1 MTTTLT
7 TSSLPAPVVDGPQ
20 TTMRHANP
28 TVGLDRQVAR
38 PAAGSR
44 GALTARATGPGMRS
58 HFRKHRLLCATAGA
72 LFAAGGLA
80 YVGQAA
86 AHATVV
92 TPAWTA
98 YVADTTLNSV
108 VPINTATNTAGTPIA
123 VGAAPTAIAIT
134 PNAKT
139 AYVVNSGS
147 NDVTPVD
154 IATNTVGTAIPVGT
168 DPAGIAI
175 SPNGQTVYVTNE
187 GSDTVTPIST
197 ASNTAGAP
205 IPAGSSPFG
214 IVISLNGNEAFV
226 GNLSANTVTPIDLN
240 RDSTEQAIPVGTL
253 PFNLALTPNDL
264 TVYVA
269 DEGSNSVIPIDAI
282 TGTEFPAIPV
292 GTGPNDIAVTPDGN
306 TAFVTDS
313 HGNQITPIDTQ
324 HNTAGTPIAVAGGAA
339 AIAFTPDGSVAY
351 VSNNGPTVTPINTST
366 KVLGTA
372 ITIGGQAAGIA
383 ITPDQAPV
391 AKLSVVVS
399 RPGTASSFDASAS
412 TVTYGTVA
420 SYAWDFGDGNQTTTT
435 TPTTT
440 HTYASAGVYTAAVTE
455 TSSGGT
461 STSISFVFTG
471 RTVSLNGGP
480 SAVASSQVNV
490 LAAGAYSAITPF
502 RICDSRSNSA
512 TECSGS
518 TLGARQFTG
527 MQITGVQGPALQMVP
542 SGAIAVVINLT
553 GINHGTSPT
562 YLVAYPSGT
571 TAPRASSVNIDAGAA
586 QANLAI
592 VPLSS
597 DGRISVFNA
606 VGSADFVVDVQGYFA
621 GPGGASEVP
630 GEFHPMPPLRICDTR
645 AKQNTECAGAVDNP
659 LLANTW
665 RRVVLSGLPPG
676 APGGTPSIPTTDAV
690 AATFNLTATQATKST
705 YLAVAAPNMST
716 DACPTGKPA
725 VSNVNPHPGEAL
737 PNRVISNLGPHQD
750 VCIYNAVGSVDFIV
764 DVNGW
769 FGHGSETTSPAGAL
783 YYAVPAD
790 RICDTRAGS
799 GTPCAGKTLTGG
811 LTETV
816 RVAGVGVVPALG
828 GASSPVAIVANL
840 TAIAG
845 TASTVLVLYPS
856 DAAHLPKASDLNPN
870 AHDVIDNLAIV
881 SLATT
886 GSSAGDVNLYNA
898 VGVINITLDVSGWFQ

>member
-1 MTTTLT
+1 M
-7 TSSLPAPVVDGPQ
+7 
-20 TTMRHANP
+20 
-28 TVGLDRQVAR
+28 
-38 PAAGSR
+38 
-44 GALTARATGPGMRS
+44 
-58 HFRKHRLLCATAGA
+58 
-72 LFAAGGLA
+72 GGLA
-80 YVGQAA
+80 YVGPAA

-92 TPAWTA
+92 APSWTA
-98 YVADTTLNSV
+98 YVADTTSNTV
-108 VPINTATNTAGTPIA
+108 VPIDTATNTAGSPIT
-123 VGAAPTAIAIT
+123 VGTAPTSIAIT

-147 NDVTPVD
+147 NSVTPID
-154 IATNTVGTAIPVGT
+154 TATNTAGTAIPVGN

-187 GSDTVTPIST
+187 GSNTVTPIST
-197 ASNTAGAP
+197 ATNTAGTP

-214 IVISLNGNEAFV
+214 IVITRNGNEAFV
-226 GNLSANTVTPIDLN
+226 GNLSANTVTPIDL
-240 RDSTEQAIPVGTL
+240 SSGTTEQAIPVGTL
-253 PFNLALTPNDL
+253 PFNLALTPGNTTL
-264 TVYVA
+264 YVA
-269 DEGSNSVIPIDAI
+269 DEGSNTVIPIDAV
-282 TGTEFPAIPV
+282 TGTEFPAIAV

-313 HGNQITPIDTQ
+313 HGNAITPIDTQ
-324 HNTAGTPIAVAGGAA
+324 HNTAGTPITVAAGAA
-339 AIAFTPDGSVAY
+339 AIAFTPDGSTAY

-372 ITIGGQAAGIA
+372 ITVGGQAAGIA

-391 AKLSVVVS
+391 AELSVVAS
-399 RPGTASSFDASAS
+399 RPGTTSTFDASAS
-412 TVTYGTVA
+412 TVVYGTIA
-420 SYAWDFGDGNQTTTT
+420 SYAWDFGDGHQTTTS

-440 HTYASAGVYTAAVTE
+440 HTYAAAGTYTTTVTE

-461 STSISFVFTG
+461 STGNTFVFTG

-480 SAVASSQVNV
+480 SAVGSSQANV
-490 LAAGAYSAITPF
+490 LAAGAYSALAPF
-502 RICDSRSNSA
+502 RICDSRSN
-512 TECSGS
+512 TETQCSGE
-518 TLGARQFTG
+518 TLGAGQFIG
-527 MQITGVQGPALQMVP
+527 LQISGVQGPALQMVP

-571 TAPRASSVNIDAGAA
+571 TVPHASSDNIDAGAA

-597 DGRISVFNA
+597 DGRISIFNA
-606 VGSADFVVDVQGYFA
+606 AGSADFLVDVQGYFA
-621 GPGGASEVP
+621 EPGGASEVP

-645 AKQNTECAGAVDNP
+645 AKQNTECAGAADNP
-659 LLANTW
+659 LPANTW
-665 RRVVLSGLPPG
+665 RHVVLSGLPPG
-676 APGGTPSIPTTDAV
+676 AAGGTPSIPTVDA
-690 AATFNLTATQATKST
+690 AAAAFNLTAVHATLST
-705 YLAVAAPNMST
+705 YLAVAAPNMTS

-737 PNRVISNLGPHQD
+737 PNRVLSNLGPHQD
-750 VCIYNAVGSVDFIV
+750 VCIYNAAGSVDFII

-769 FGHGSETTSPAGAL
+769 FGSGSETTSPSGAL
-783 YYAVPAD
+783 YYAVSPE
-790 RICDTRAGS
+790 RICDTRTGS
-799 GTPCAGKTLTGG
+799 GTLCAGRPLSGSF
-811 LTETV
+811 TETV
-816 RVAGVGVVPALG
+816 HAAGVGVLPALG

-840 TAIAG
+840 TGIAG

-856 DAAHLPKASDLNPN
+856 DAAHIPKASDLKPN

-886 GSSAGDVNLYNA
+886 GPSAGDLNLTNA
-898 VGVINITLDVSGWFQ
+898 LGVINVTLDVSGWFQ